1 MEVTLNYIPEINL
14 IKTHYK
20 CSNYKNSI
28 RIEVILYLQH
38 TSKHYVKTGTLKKS
52 VKEKK
57 YKMKK
62 IAPRL
67 SPLWVKILLV
77 YVYRKMRGYRWNYG
91 IQYPSNM

>member
-14 IKTHYK
+14 IKNTLK
-20 CSNYKNSI
+20 FSNYKNSI

-57 YKMKK
+57 
-62 IAPRL
+62 
-67 SPLWVKILLV
+67 
-77 YVYRKMRGYRWNYG
+77 
-91 IQYPSNM
+91 IQDGKNSTQIIPFMGENIIGVCVQENAWL